1 MSDATPA
8 NPEEDPVVLATGSV
22 PNGPG
27 ETPADDATHH
37 PSALL
42 RVSGVSKV
50 YGEGHTAVTAVSDAT
65 MAVDQGEFVA
75 LLGPSGSGKTTLISI
90 IGGLLSPST
99 GSVVLGSTDVTQ
111 MSRKQ
116 LTAFRA
122 EKVGFVFQSA
132 NLVPFLTAR
141 ENLMYVASLVKGG
154 SKKAA
159 QARCD
164 QLLEELGL
172 ADRGGNLPEQLSGGE
187 RQRVAI
193 GRALMN
199 DPDLVLV
206 DEPTA
211 ALDTA
216 MGRSVVQL
224 LRREIKSRGKTGIM
238 VTHDLRMVEY
248 TDRVFEILDGDLTH
262 VEEPC
267 ASASSR
273 QRCRCS
279 CSSSSCSPPSPAR
292 SSAR

>member
-1 MSDATPA
+1 MSQ
-8 NPEEDPVVLATGSV
+8 DPVVEATGSV

-27 ETPADDATHH
+27 PSPRSDAASHAG
-37 PSALL
+37 ALL
-42 RVSGVSKV
+42 RVTDVRKV
-50 YGEGHTAVTAVSDAT
+50 YGEGHTEVVAVADAT

-90 IGGLLSPST
+90 IGGLLGASSGT
-99 GSVVLGSTDVTQ
+99 VFLGDVDVTG
-111 MSRKQ
+111 MSRRE
-116 LTAFRA
+116 LTRFRA
-122 EKVGFVFQSA
+122 ERVGFVFQSA

-141 ENLMYVASLVKGG
+141 ENLLYVAGLVKGG
-154 SKKAA
+154 SRAA
-159 QARCD
+159 SRARAD

-172 ADRGGNLPEQLSGGE
+172 ADRAGNLPEQLSGGE

-216 MGRSVVQL
+216 MGRQVVEL

-248 TDRVFEILDGDLTH
+248 TDRVFEILDGQLTH
-262 VEEPC
+262 VEEP
-267 ASASSR
+267 SALGH
-273 QRCRCS
+273 
-279 CSSSSCSPPSPAR
+279 
-292 SSAR
+292 

>member
-262 VEEPC
+262 VEEP
-267 ASASSR
+267 SALTH
-273 QRCRCS
+273 
-279 CSSSSCSPPSPAR
+279 
-292 SSAR
+292 

>member
-1 MSDATPA
+1 MSDA
-8 NPEEDPVVLATGSV
+8 EDPVVLATGSV
-22 PNGPG
+22 PDGPG
-27 ETPADDATHH
+27 EDPAKDAARHAN
-37 PSALL
+37 ALL
-42 RVSGVSKV
+42 RVVDVRKV
-50 YGEGHTAVTAVSDAT
+50 YGEGHTEVVAVADAT
-65 MAVDQGEFVA
+65 MAVDEGEFVA

-90 IGGLLSPST
+90 IGGLLSPSSGT
-99 GSVVLGSTDVTQ
+99 VHLGPTDVTQ
-111 MSRKQ
+111 LSTKE
-116 LTAFRA
+116 LTRFRA

-141 ENLMYVASLVKGG
+141 ENLMYVSTLVKG
-154 SKKAA
+154 SSRS
-159 QARCD
+159 QAGQRAD

-172 ADRGGNLPEQLSGGE
+172 AGRARNLPEQLSGGE

-216 MGRSVVQL
+216 MGRQVVEM

-248 TDRVFEILDGDLTH
+248 TDRVFEILDGHLTH
-262 VEEPC
+262 VEQP
-267 ASASSR
+267 SAL
-273 QRCRCS
+273 QH
-279 CSSSSCSPPSPAR
+279 
-292 SSAR
+292 